1 MKVTMPKE
9 ITELSTRIEAARSE
23 AETIRADIQRA
34 EQAVQQAEG
43 IASEIEAVSRKRA
56 EQKALAFV
64 SGKAADLAELDRQM
78 ADLERANR
86 SALEDGT
93 AASLAIAMLTEKL
106 AQQESAVI
114 ELESERHALA
124 LEWLAGF
131 REKAIDRYIKA
142 LNDLGPVLA
151 EAIAADRARNTLGV
165 RGESTAGY
173 LVKALNTK
181 EALPIPHARLVER
194 QGMPAGIVV
203 MDKPI
208 AWLRDDTLG
217 DREHAQLIA
226 ELRSA
231 GVLPDGAEA
240 SGTA

>member
-1 MKVTMPKE
+1 MRITMPKE
-9 ITELSTRIEAARSE
+9 INELSASIAAARSE
-23 AETIRADIQRA
+23 VDITRQNIARA
-34 EQAVQQAEG
+34 EQAVKQAEG
-43 IASEIEAVSRKRA
+43 ITAEIEAVSRKRA

-64 SGKAADLAELDRQM
+64 TGKPADLAELDRQM
-78 ADLERANR
+78 HDLERANR

-93 AASLAIAMLTEKL
+93 AASLAVAMLTEKL
-106 AQQESAVI
+106 AQQESVVT
-114 ELESERHALA
+114 ELEGARHTQA
-124 LEWLAGF
+124 LEWLASV

-151 EAIAADRARNTLGV
+151 EAVAADRARNALGV
-165 RGESTAGY
+165 RGESTAAY
-173 LVKALNTK
+173 LVKALNAK
-181 EALPIPHARLVER
+181 DALPVPHARLVER

-226 ELRSA
+226 ELQSA